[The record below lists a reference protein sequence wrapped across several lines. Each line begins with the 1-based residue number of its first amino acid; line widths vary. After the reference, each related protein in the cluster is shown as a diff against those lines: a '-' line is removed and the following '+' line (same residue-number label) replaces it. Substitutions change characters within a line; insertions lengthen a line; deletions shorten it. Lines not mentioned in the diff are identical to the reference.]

1 MLHVISVIARSPPP
15 CRMMPARRMLYCLP
29 CPLAQEFARK
39 RLNSESTKHVVPI
52 LREASARSPSVIL
65 GVSDRQLA
73 RLSLLL
79 SRYGETAQ
87 AEEES
92 GSVGRPICS
101 TNETVC
107 GGTRSRRELERP
119 EPSGGASE
127 CSFNTSQNRIPA
139 LWLPCRDSAS
149 LTSSTPNHL
158 ANVFAITLEASLAR

>member
-1 MLHVISVIARSPPP
+1 
-15 CRMMPARRMLYCLP
+15 MMPARRMLYCLP

-39 RLNSESTKHVVPI
+39 RLNSESTKYVVPV
-52 LREASARSPSVIL
+52 LREASARSPSV

-79 SRYGETAQ
+79 LRYGEAAE
-87 AEEES
+87 AEEGS
-92 GSVGRPICS
+92 GSVGRPIFS